1 MIQVL
6 FWSDFKTFCSVT
18 GPGQDYRIGDVQNA
32 ANVQFTNYSVYHTQK
47 WKSESVSHSVVS
59 NSLQAHGL

>member
-1 MIQVL
+1 MILKPFVL
-6 FWSDFKTFCSVT
+6 SQGLAV